1 MFNKSIKRLKWMNS
15 GHFHSPVEHSVEKQE
30 NADFAFDK
38 QKGFNGLHYRSH
50 VRWNLEIALKSGID
64 NNVATV

>member
-1 MFNKSIKRLKWMNS
+1 MFNKLIKRLEVDEH

-30 NADFAFDK
+30 NAGLAFDK

-50 VRWNLEIALKSGID
+50 VRWNLKIAQKSGID
-64 NNVATV
+64 KNDATV